1 MEEII
6 GKNYFDIHGELEREI
21 EIAILGSIFNDCYQL
36 IPESTYSLLFPA
48 KSVDR
53 AQIVVTQIE
62 ELVRQQ
68 KNVSKKYDVVNVGI
82 IGLFLKLLSEKHYNV
97 IGTDFDRNIIDTTF
111 YDVVSI
117 VDGKHTLDYIAQAKV
132 AAITGMTLTTN
143 TIDDIIKCAQKYNTK
158 LLVFAETGF
167 NLSKYYLQEGVD
179 VVVCEHFPF
188 YIFDGESIIEIY
200 KTNK

>member
-68 KNVSKKYDVVNVGI
+68 KNVSKKYDVVNVGV

-111 YDVVSI
+111 YDVLSI
-117 VDGKHTLDYIAQAKV
+117 VDGKHRLDYIAQAKV

-158 LLVFAETGF
+158 LLVFAKTGF